1 MTNPNTQLVRRDLQL
16 CVASG
21 PNAPPLPSTRIPG
34 ASHKTHTRADTH
46 THTQREANPSQ
57 TLKQSAFFSFP
68 I

>member
-46 THTQREANPSQ
+46 TEREANPSQ